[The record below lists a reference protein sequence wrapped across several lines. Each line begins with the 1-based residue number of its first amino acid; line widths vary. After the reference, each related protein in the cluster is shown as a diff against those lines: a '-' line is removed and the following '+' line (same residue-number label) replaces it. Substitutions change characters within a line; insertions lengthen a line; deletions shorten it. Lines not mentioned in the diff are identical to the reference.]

1 MSFVIFEYFK
11 IIPVQARLVVNYYTT
26 MYSKLINTCI
36 LQKHNKGTTI
46 FKQNQFKHGGKFQPP
61 NHLAPNK

>member
-36 LQKHNKGTTI
+36 LQKHNKGTHN
-46 FKQNQFKHGGKFQPP
+46 F
-61 NHLAPNK
+61 

>member
-11 IIPVQARLVVNYYTT
+11 IIPVQARLVVNYFTTMT

-36 LQKHNKGTTI
+36 LQKHNKGT
-46 FKQNQFKHGGKFQPP
+46 QNF
-61 NHLAPNK
+61 